1 MNRIPSALRHATR
14 LQAQHRRL
22 DRVRHYSQQN
32 ETTVLE
38 WLVHRVKVPKGFEN
52 FFPKNNKGGSSVPKN
67 TKNPKNGSKTD
78 KPKAGSAAKPD
89 AKKTEENPFAKFSKQ
104 RNSSGGGGNNNSQNN
119 GDKQNQWGAS
129 LATMGLLGLFLILN
143 DNEADGREVT
153 WSEFRNFM
161 LEPNIVEKVVI
172 IPNKNI
178 ARITLQPGAQ
188 YNKQKATAVNG
199 TNINSGGGF
208 HNRNSDHQWG
218 DDATI
223 MEMSPASTS
232 TNNSGMMTRSGS
244 NANAHANSSGVG
256 HFSNTYY
263 ITISTPEAFERKL
276 EDTQRHMQRPER
288 HFLPVTY
295 LNETTVSD
303 VVKAVYPL
311 LMIGGVIWMMR
322 GNMGAGQGGGGMGG
336 IFRVGKST
344 AKSIKAED
352 VSVKFKD
359 VAGCDEAK
367 KEVMEFVSFLSD
379 PLKFQKLGAKIPKG
393 ALLCGPPGTGKT
405 LLAKAVAGEANV
417 PFFTISGSDFI
428 EMFVGVGPARV
439 RDLFSTARQ
448 NSPCIV
454 FIDEIDA
461 VGRKRSK
468 SGFGGG
474 NDERENTLNQ
484 LLVEMDG
491 FSTNDTASKQ
501 GQVVVLAGT
510 NRADI
515 LDSALLRPGRFD
527 RQITID
533 RPDLKGRTQIFNVHL
548 QNITLNEEIET
559 DSIARRLAALT
570 PGFAGADIS
579 NIVNEAAIQ
588 AARRNANFV
597 DMVDFEK
604 AIDRSI
610 GGLESNKI
618 ISKHELQVVAH
629 HEAGHAIAGWF
640 LEHCDPLLKVTIV
653 PRSNG
658 ALGFAQYL
666 PKEVYLR
673 TEDQIMD
680 SVCMALAG
688 RAAEEVFFNKVTTGA
703 SDDLRK
709 VTQMVYQTIQVFGMN
724 ERIGQLAFPKED
736 NGGMMPQERS
746 YSDATAQA
754 MDEEA
759 KAIVDKAYERT
770 LDLMR
775 KHKEDVE
782 KVATLLLDKETITRD
797 DIEDLVGKR
806 PFEDQDDGG
815 YREFVQNLK
824 RNESATATE
833 ENEGEEDATPTTG
846 GANPGLI

>member
-1 MNRIPSALRHATR
+1 MTQPNA
-14 LQAQHRRL
+14 
-22 DRVRHYSQQN
+22 V
-32 ETTVLE
+32 
-38 WLVHRVKVPKGFEN
+38 EN
-52 FFPKNNKGGSSVPKN
+52 
-67 TKNPKNGSKTD
+67 
-78 KPKAGSAAKPD
+78 
-89 AKKTEENPFAKFSKQ
+89 
-104 RNSSGGGGNNNSQNN
+104 
-119 GDKQNQWGAS
+119 
-129 LATMGLLGLFLILN
+129 
-143 DNEADGREVT
+143 
-153 WSEFRNFM
+153 
-161 LEPNIVEKVVI
+161 VVI

-178 ARITLQPGAQ
+178 ARITLKPGAQ
-188 YNKQKATAVNG
+188 YNKQKAA
-199 TNINSGGGF
+199 SGLGF
-208 HNRNSDHQWG
+208 HRTDTAHNNDDLWQSSD
-218 DDATI
+218 DDSTI
-223 MEMSPASTS
+223 MEMSPSS
-232 TNNSGMMTRSGS
+232 TNT
-244 NANAHANSSGVG
+244 NSSLAVSSTQQSNLG
-256 HFSNTYY
+256 FSNNSSNNMYY

-276 EDTQRHMQRPER
+276 EDTQRHMQRSER

-303 VVKAVYPL
+303 VLKAVYPL

-322 GNMGAGQGGGGMGG
+322 GNMGGAGQGGGMGG

-344 AKSIKAED
+344 AKSIKPED
-352 VSVKFKD
+352 VTVGFKD

-367 KEVMEFVSFLSD
+367 KEVMEFVSFLSN
-379 PLKFQKLGAKIPKG
+379 PKKFKKLGAKIPKG

-417 PFFTISGSDFI
+417 PFYSISGSDFI

-448 NSPCIV
+448 NAPCIV

-491 FSTNDTASKQ
+491 FSTNDTASKT

-548 QNITLNEEIET
+548 NNITLEKDINLDMKDEKTENTEYDEQEEPIKQEPIEQ

-588 AARRNANFV
+588 AARREGDFV

-618 ISKHELQVVAH
+618 ISKHELRVVAH
-629 HEAGHAIAGWF
+629 HEAGHAIAGWY

-673 TEDQIMD
+673 TEEQIMD

-688 RAAEEVFFNKVTTGA
+688 RAAEEVFFQRVTTGA

-709 VTQMVYQTIQVFGMN
+709 VTQMVYQTIQIFGMN

-759 KAIVDKAYERT
+759 KAIVDRAYERT

-775 KHKEDVE
+775 RHKDDVG

-797 DIEDLVGKR
+797 DIEELVGKR
-806 PFEDQDDGG
+806 PFVDEDDGG
-815 YREFVQNLK
+815 YGEFVQSLRKNTNK
-824 RNESATATE
+824 NKTKE
-833 ENEGEEDATPTTG
+833 ENDENVEEESSAAAT
-846 GANPGLI
+846 PGLI